1 MNDNDVFS
9 ISNLGN
15 RNYKLYYGFILQTGD
30 SHFTGKRML
39 SFGGSGDK
47 LINTLTSDSPT
58 INHKIM
64 IGVFIGLNPLIPS
77 SAPASK
83 NMYEIGKTNTRYLV
97 GEIIKFNNVAVFI
110 LVKDLLK
117 NGGT

>member
-1 MNDNDVFS
+1 
-9 ISNLGN
+9 
-15 RNYKLYYGFILQTGD
+15 
-30 SHFTGKRML
+30 ML

-47 LINTLTSDSPT
+47 LLNAITSDSPT

-64 IGVFIGLNPLIPS
+64 IGVFTGLNPLIPS
-77 SAPASK
+77 SPPTSRL
-83 NMYEIGKTNTRYLV
+83 MYEIGDANTRYFV
-97 GEIIKFNNVAVFI
+97 DEMIKATTDVVFI

>member
-1 MNDNDVFS
+1 
-9 ISNLGN
+9 
-15 RNYKLYYGFILQTGD
+15 
-30 SHFTGKRML
+30 ML

-47 LINTLTSDSPT
+47 LITAISSDSLT

-64 IGVFIGLNPLIPS
+64 IGLFTGLNPLIPS
-77 SAPASK
+77 SLPTSRK
-83 NMYEIGKTNTRYLV
+83 MYEIGDANTRYLV
-97 GEIIKFNNVAVFI
+97 DEIIKWPTYTTRCFI

>member
-1 MNDNDVFS
+1 M
-9 ISNLGN
+9 SNLGN
-15 RNYKLYYGFILQTGD
+15 RNYYLYYGFNLQPGD
-30 SHFTGKRML
+30 SHFTVKRML

-47 LINTLTSDSPT
+47 LVSAITSDSPT

-64 IGVFIGLNPLIPS
+64 VGLFIGLDPLNPS
-77 SAPASK
+77 SIPTSRIM
-83 NMYEIGKTNTRYLV
+83 NEIGDANTRYLV
-97 GEIIKFNNVAVFI
+97 NEIVNDPSSTFRVFI